1 MLRTDRSAEN
11 ASTTPF
17 KLTEQGVV
25 MGLRPDVSEFV
36 PKVLQ
41 LWRRAQ
47 PELSHRNADSVIV
60 GREYQQQYR
69 GPFNTYVCL
78 PSAAATQAVA
88 DRRGHGVGHRD
99 WHRHGDAAHDEAQYR
114 TLSSTQRTQA
124 GGLRD
129 SEVSR
134 APGPGPGLP

>member
-41 LWRRAQ
+41 LWRVKIIKFNKKPCSAHS
-47 PELSHRNADSVIV
+47 LSFPIV
-60 GREYQQQYR
+60 ML
-69 GPFNTYVCL
+69 TV
-78 PSAAATQAVA
+78 
-88 DRRGHGVGHRD
+88 
-99 WHRHGDAAHDEAQYR
+99 
-114 TLSSTQRTQA
+114 
-124 GGLRD
+124 
-129 SEVSR
+129 
-134 APGPGPGLP
+134 